1 MRRMYKRFAVLAA
14 VLGFCLIGGCSMFD
28 TSDKKI
34 SDMDFTVADAEELP
48 EEIRTMIEERKNEA
62 FQMAYHDGTYSYII
76 VGYGQQETSGYSIQ
90 VNDVYQGETGIW
102 VDTDLIGPEKSEAT
116 KAVASYPFVVI
127 KIEGVD
133 QTIRFKS

>member
-1 MRRMYKRFAVLAA
+1 MRRMYKRFAVLAV
-14 VLGFCLIGGCSMFD
+14 VLGFVLIGGCSMFD

-116 KAVASYPFVVI
+116 EAVASYPFVVI

>member
-76 VGYGQQETSGYSIQ
+76 VG
-90 VNDVYQGETGIW
+90 IW
-102 VDTDLIGPEKSEAT
+102 AAGDIGL
-116 KAVASYPFVVI
+116 
-127 KIEGVD
+127 
-133 QTIRFKS
+133 